1 MALNFV
7 ALNTEHKKV
16 FEAAIAGI
24 PRVAELIAAIP
35 PAQRVRALNAAEQ
48 SYQKTAGVW
57 AMRMQPLSNGL
68 PSSSLDCG
76 CSNYPWRKR

>member
-1 MALNFV
+1 MALDFE

-48 SYQKTAGVW
+48 SYQKTAGF
-57 AMRMQPLSNGL
+57 GL
-68 PSSSLDCG
+68 
-76 CSNYPWRKR
+76 